1 MWKGDIYD
9 PIHFQFHSNPIAIS
23 LFFNKMKE
31 NIDIF
36 VLCVLLKFYMSK
48 CICFSATNK
57 GPSPVKATPP
67 EDQYLKL
74 CLLGNRKALLS
85 QIQKNNEGQ
94 NPISRSTV
102 KRRLLAVVSGEK
114 KKEGPNTWSWT
125 RHYFTV
131 GG

>member
-1 MWKGDIYD
+1 
-9 PIHFQFHSNPIAIS
+9 
-23 LFFNKMKE
+23 MKE

-57 GPSPVKATPP
+57 SLSLVKATPP
-67 EDQYLKL
+67 EDEYLKL

-102 KRRLLAVVSGEK
+102 KRQLLAVVSGEK
-114 KKEGPNTWSWT
+114 KGQTLG
-125 RHYFTV
+125 V
-131 GG
+131 GQDINISQWVARNNINNYKF